1 VSRSKDWRF
10 ARILA
15 LDTSAFIYH
24 LEGHPTY
31 GPRLLP
37 VFRHIEEGRCDAV
50 TSTLTFLEVLVQ
62 PYREADESR
71 RIAISGLLASFPGIR
86 WVDMDL
92 AVADRAAALR
102 ARYNLRVPDAVQV
115 ATAMLAGA
123 DLLLTNDRGLRRI
136 TDIAVLL
143 IADCAD
149 L

>member
-1 VSRSKDWRF
+1 MSRSKDWRL
-10 ARILA
+10 ARTLA

-50 TSTLTFLEVLVQ
+50 TSTLSFLEMLVQ

-123 DLLLTNDRGLRRI
+123 DLLLTNDRGLRRVTGI
-136 TDIAVLL
+136 SVLL
-143 IADCAD
+143 IADCAEP
-149 L
+149 